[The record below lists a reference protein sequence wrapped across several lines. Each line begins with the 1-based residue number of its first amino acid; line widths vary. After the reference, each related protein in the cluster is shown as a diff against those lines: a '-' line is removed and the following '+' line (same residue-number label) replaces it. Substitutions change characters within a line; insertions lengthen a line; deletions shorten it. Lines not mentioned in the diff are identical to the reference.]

1 MAEHFENLKRGV
13 MNLFKKNDLP
23 MAMHSGTAKNNGVA
37 LSSVNK
43 YVASSLLWLLV
54 SLYLV
59 YYGWGH
65 CGYYSLVS
73 SLDCVDGTCT
83 LDLRLSPD
91 DTKVHTFLAQ
101 DFIES
106 TTVRINEDGNVAG
119 TSGLSRKEQGKLGH
133 SVQLKFKSAP
143 EEGSRFKVQQTT
155 LFSSANLGKRP
166 ARTMNNKIN
175 GFIDNKDK
183 SKESFSITAG
193 SRVTVVGVLSIAFGV
208 ISTAAALLFGH
219 WSDPTPRRLRKVQ

>member
-73 SLDCVDGTCT
+73 SLDC
-83 LDLRLSPD
+83 
-91 DTKVHTFLAQ
+91 
-101 DFIES
+101 
-106 TTVRINEDGNVAG
+106 
-119 TSGLSRKEQGKLGH
+119 
-133 SVQLKFKSAP
+133 KSM
-143 EEGSRFKVQQTT
+143 KQ
-155 LFSSANLGKRP
+155 
-166 ARTMNNKIN
+166 
-175 GFIDNKDK
+175 
-183 SKESFSITAG
+183 
-193 SRVTVVGVLSIAFGV
+193 
-208 ISTAAALLFGH
+208 
-219 WSDPTPRRLRKVQ
+219 